1 MKPVSG
7 AMLLV
12 AAALTSPA
20 LAGAVMGSVPVD
32 VALGRYL
39 VVAGV
44 CWALLTFAAEWLWS
58 ESAPSGAPAQAS
70 GVPGAPGTSV
80 EDVDDDLAPSP

>member
-7 AMLLV
+7 VMLLV
-12 AAALTSPA
+12 AALLTSPA
-20 LAGAVMGSVPVD
+20 LAGAAMGAVPVD

-44 CWALLTFAAEWLWS
+44 CWVLLTLAAEWLWS
-58 ESAPSGAPAQAS
+58 EPAAPATAETAAPPGDGTPDAS
-70 GVPGAPGTSV
+70 
-80 EDVDDDLAPSP
+80 

>member
-12 AAALTSPA
+12 AALLTSPA
-20 LAGAVMGSVPVD
+20 LAGAVRGAVPVD
-32 VALGRYL
+32 VALARYL

-44 CWALLTFAAEWLWS
+44 CWVLLTIAAELFWS
-58 ESAPSGAPAQAS
+58 EPAAPAAEAS
-70 GVPGAPGTSV
+70 AAAGDGTS
-80 EDVDDDLAPSP
+80 ETP

>member
-12 AAALTSPA
+12 AAVLTSPA
-20 LAGAVMGSVPVD
+20 LAGAVMGAVPVD

-44 CWALLTFAAEWLWS
+44 CWVLLTVASEWLWS
-58 ESAPSGAPAQAS
+58 EPKTPATAEAPVASSDGAPDAS
-70 GVPGAPGTSV
+70 
-80 EDVDDDLAPSP
+80 

>member
-12 AAALTSPA
+12 AALLTSPA
-20 LAGAVMGSVPVD
+20 LAGAVMGAVPVD
-32 VALGRYL
+32 VALARYL

-44 CWALLTFAAEWLWS
+44 CWVLLTIAAEWFWS
-58 ESAPSGAPAQAS
+58 EPATPSAKAS
-70 GVPGAPGTSV
+70 AASVEGTS
-80 EDVDDDLAPSP
+80 ENS